1 MATVA
6 KPTAPIRQI
15 GAAPMVPRIAPRED
29 LNPFRIAQIQFDMAA
44 EFLKLDPGLRQI
56 LRTPKRVL
64 EVSIP
69 TKMDNGQ
76 VKVLTGYR
84 VQHNVSRGPGTGG
97 VRFHPNVTLD
107 EMKALAAGM
116 TWKTAAVNVPFGGAQ
131 GGVNCDAKRMSK
143 SELERVTRRYASEI
157 LPLIGANLDIPA
169 PDVYTDAQTM
179 AWMMD
184 TYAMTVGHASHSVVT
199 GKPASIGGSTGREE
213 AMARGLVAVVEE
225 ACKLKKIALRGATVA
240 IQGFG
245 HSGATVARIFAEK
258 KAKIIALSDTRGG
271 VTNSRG
277 IDPLKAFRYKERSGT
292 VVGMPGAS
300 RTTNDELLTMKCDI
314 LVPAALENVITLNN
328 AEAIKARI
336 VAEAANGPTTPHAD
350 EILARRGITVLPD
363 ILANAGG
370 VTISYFEWV
379 QNQQGITWD
388 AEEVNARLQKTI
400 VRAFHEM
407 VETMRKHHVPPRAG
421 AMILAVNRVAEATL
435 VRGLFP

>member
-6 KPTAPIRQI
+6 KPTPPLRQI
-15 GAAPMVPRIAPRED
+15 GAPMVPRIAPRED

-157 LPLIGANLDIPA
+157 LPLIGANSDIPA

-184 TYAMTVGHASHSVVT
+184 TYAMTVGHASHGVVT

>member
-6 KPTAPIRQI
+6 KPTPPLRQI
-15 GAAPMVPRIAPRED
+15 GTPMVPRIAPRED

-64 EVSIP
+64 EVSLP

-116 TWKTAAVNVPFGGAQ
+116 TWKTAAVNVPLGGAQ
-131 GGVNCDAKRMSK
+131 GGVNCDAKRLSK
-143 SELERVTRRYASEI
+143 SELERITRRYASEI

-184 TYAMTVGHASHSVVT
+184 TYAMTVGHAAHSVVT
-199 GKPASIGGSTGREE
+199 GKPASIGGSMGREE

-379 QNQQGITWD
+379 QNQQGITWET
-388 AEEVNARLQKTI
+388 EEVNARLQKTI